1 MRCSSVLAI
10 AAIVCVVAMVTFGQI
25 APPGSQPASKAA
37 TAPADEVAVVVNDRP
52 IMESEIDR
60 VIAQGR
66 KITPEE
72 LAQKRQQIKPQQ
84 MKFLFDYIIGNELIV
99 QAAGREGI
107 VLTDQ
112 EWKEEFRKTF
122 DKWVQA
128 NGWSQE
134 QAAQEI
140 RTRFDMDLAELEE
153 EMPKSPGFRAPIL
166 QEKIMQKKFAD
177 ELRVT
182 DEDVKAYYEQNKA
195 NRYTPKEEEVRASHI
210 LFATRDAKTRQPMS
224 EEAKQEQ
231 RKKAE
236 QILTEAK
243 KPGAD
248 FAALAREHSSCPTGK
263 RSGGD
268 LDYFPRTRMVPAF
281 SEAAFAMKVGEISDI
296 VETEFG
302 YHIIKVTGR
311 VEAGETKP
319 FDTVKDQIR
328 TQLEQQKLRT
338 VVDRYKEELKNKAKI
353 VYPPGKEPAS
363 PPPVRPVTTR
373 PTTQSTRA
381 AMRPRASSTTRPGD
395 RASVSLPRPQTAAAE

>member
-1 MRCSSVLAI
+1 M
-10 AAIVCVVAMVTFGQI
+10 
-25 APPGSQPASKAA
+25 
-37 TAPADEVAVVVNDRP
+37 VNDRP

-60 VIAQGR
+60 VITQGR
-66 KITPEE
+66 KMTAGE
-72 LAQKRQQIKPQQ
+72 LAQTRQRVNSQLKP
-84 MKFLFDYIIGNELIV
+84 LFDYVIGNELIL
-99 QAAGREGI
+99 QAAAQEGI
-107 VLTDQ
+107 VLTEQ

-122 DKWVQA
+122 DKWVQG

-140 RTRFDMDLAELEE
+140 RTRFNRDLAELEE
-153 EMPKSPGFRAPIL
+153 EMLKSSGFRAPIL
-166 QEKIMQKKFAD
+166 QEKIIRKKFAG
-177 ELRVT
+177 ELEVT
-182 DEDVKAYYEQNKA
+182 DDDVKAYYEQNKA
-195 NRYTPKEEEVRASHI
+195 SRYTSKEEEVRASHI
-210 LFATRDAKTRQPMS
+210 LLATRDARTRQPMS

-236 QILTEAK
+236 QILIEAK

-248 FAALAREHSSCPTGK
+248 FAALAREYSSCPSGK

-268 LDYFPRTRMVPAF
+268 LNYFARARMVPAF

-311 VEAGETKP
+311 VGAGEAKP
-319 FDTVKDQIR
+319 FDAVKDQIR

-338 VVDRYKEELKNKAKI
+338 VVGRYKQELMNKAKI

-363 PPPVRPVTTR
+363 QPTVRPVTTR
-373 PTTQSTRA
+373 PTTQPTRA
-381 AMRPRASSTTRPGD
+381 ATRPRVSSTTRPAG
-395 RASVSLPRPQTAAAE
+395 RASISLPRPQTAAAE

>member
-1 MRCSSVLAI
+1 M
-10 AAIVCVVAMVTFGQI
+10 
-25 APPGSQPASKAA
+25 
-37 TAPADEVAVVVNDRP
+37 VVNDRP

-66 KITPEE
+66 KMTADE
-72 LAQKRQQIKPQQ
+72 LAQTRRQVKSQ
-84 MKFLFDYIIGNELIV
+84 MKSLFDYVIGNELIL
-99 QAAGREGI
+99 QAAGQEGI
-107 VLTDQ
+107 VLTEQ

-122 DKWVQA
+122 DKWAQG

-134 QAAQEI
+134 QAAQQI
-140 RTRFDMDLAELEE
+140 RTRFNMDLAELEE
-153 EMPKSPGFRAPIL
+153 EMPKSAGFRAPIL
-166 QEKIMQKKFAD
+166 QDKIIRKKFAD
-177 ELRVT
+177 ELKVT
-182 DEDVKAYYEQNKA
+182 DEDVKAHYEQNKA
-195 NRYTPKEEEVRASHI
+195 TLYTPREEEVRASHI
-210 LFATRDAKTRQPMS
+210 LLATRDPKTRQPMS
-224 EEAKQEQ
+224 DEAKQEQ

-236 QILTEAK
+236 QILIEAK

-248 FAALAREHSSCPTGK
+248 FAALAREHSSCPSGK

-268 LDYFPRTRMVPAF
+268 LDYFSRTRMVPAF

-311 VEAGETKP
+311 VGAGEAKP
-319 FDTVKDQIR
+319 FDAVKDRIR

-363 PPPVRPVTTR
+363 PPAVRPVTTR
-373 PTTQSTRA
+373 PTTQSTTRA
-381 AMRPRASSTTRPGD
+381 AMRPRASSTTTRPAG
-395 RASVSLPRPQTAAAE
+395 RASISVPRPQTAAAE